1 MIRFGREIA
10 GVLALAQPREGL
22 RTNGLGGLA
31 SGTVAGS
38 LTRRYH
44 GLLVAALH
52 PPLGRTLFAAKLDE
66 TAVYDGVARAL
77 ATNRWADGA
86 VDPQG
91 FREIESFHLDG
102 TTPVWVYAVG
112 DALVEK
118 RVWMEQGAN
127 TTYVRYRLLRSL
139 LPLPPPP
146 NSPLT

>member
-10 GVLALAQPREGL
+10 GVLDLAERREWL
-22 RTNGLGGLA
+22 CTNGLGGFA

-66 TAVYDGVARAL
+66 TAVDDGVARAL

-91 FREIESFHLDG
+91 FRATGSFHLAG
-102 TTPVWVYAVG
+102 ATPVLAYAVRA
-112 DALVEK
+112 ALAENLV
-118 RVWMEQGAN
+118 
-127 TTYVRYRLLRSL
+127 
-139 LPLPPPP
+139 
-146 NSPLT
+146 